1 MSNYVAYSRDEIIME
16 NYTNLNE
23 DITQLRNLVTKKTNL
38 QLNIDENAENNR
50 KKLIDLDTQYEE
62 NQQIKSKD
70 TGIMDVMDVMKKDNI
85 KINRNQQLLTSLGMI
100 TAATLIVFTF
110 FKK

>member
-16 NYTNLNE
+16 NYSNINE
-23 DITQLRNLVTKKTNL
+23 DISSMISLVKKNARNR
-38 QLNIDENAENNR
+38 LNINDNAQSNKELLEKVN
-50 KKLIDLDTQYEE
+50 DQYED
-62 NQQIKSKD
+62 NQKIKAKD
-70 TGIMDVMDVMKKDNI
+70 TSVLDVMKKDNI

-110 FKK
+110 FRK

>member
-16 NYTNLNE
+16 NYTNLNK
-23 DITQLRNLVTKKTNL
+23 DITQLKNLVKEKTNL

-50 KKLIDLDTQYEE
+50 KKLIDLDTQYED
-62 NQQIKSKD
+62 NQKIKAKD
-70 TGIMDVMDVMKKDNI
+70 TSVLDVMKKDNI

-110 FKK
+110 LKK

>member
-16 NYTNLNE
+16 NYSNLNE
-23 DITQLRNLVTKKTNL
+23 DITQINNLVKEKTHL
-38 QLNIDENAENNR
+38 QLNIDKNAENNR
-50 KKLIDLDTQYEE
+50 KKLLEKVNDQYED
-62 NQQIKSKD
+62 NQQIKAKD
-70 TGIMDVMDVMKKDNI
+70 TSVLDVMKKDNI

-100 TAATLIVFTF
+100 TAATLIVFAF

>member
-16 NYTNLNE
+16 NYTNLNK

-50 KKLIDLDTQYEE
+50 KKLIDVDTQYEQ

-70 TGIMDVMDVMKKDNI
+70 TGIMDVMKKDNI

>member
-16 NYTNLNE
+16 NYSNINE
-23 DITQLRNLVTKKTNL
+23 DISSMISLVKKNARNR
-38 QLNIDENAENNR
+38 LNINDKAKSNKELLEKVN
-50 KKLIDLDTQYEE
+50 DQYED
-62 NQQIKSKD
+62 NQKIKAKD
-70 TGIMDVMDVMKKDNI
+70 TSVLDVMKKDNI